1 MPIRTNLSP
10 DSLVNSEITNELK
23 RENSSQ
29 DPKNSSKLDLDLVFN
44 PSANK
49 KSGLLKSTAKELI
62 KTEWPSLSYVLKWS
76 GVIILFTA
84 IFALSV
90 GVVDNIFDATV
101 KYTTCLAPLET
112 GGRGQDGSNCRESL
126 VKNLTFRSD
135 K

>member
-10 DSLVNSEITNELK
+10 DSLVNNEITNELK
-23 RENSSQ
+23 RENSNQ
-29 DPKNSSKLDLDLVFN
+29 DPKNDSKLDLDSVFN
-44 PSANK
+44 PNSTK
-49 KSGLLKSTAKELI
+49 KSGFLKSTTKELI

-76 GVIILFTA
+76 SVIIMFTT

-90 GVVDNIFDATV
+90 GLIDNIFDATV

-112 GGRGQDGSNCRESL
+112 GGKGQDGNNCRDNL
-126 VKNLTFRSD
+126 VKNLTFKND